1 MTIQVLMP
9 GAGAGTSH
17 GKIIQWLKQKGDH
30 VSAGDILAEVET
42 DKAVLDVEAFDDG
55 VLQDIVIESSDV
67 EVAAGEV
74 IAVLSSS
81 REAQP
86 LNHTAVPSAS
96 PRHFASPSARR
107 LARQA
112 DVDVTTL
119 KGSGPGG
126 RVVRVD
132 VEAAS
137 ALAAPVRASTPAP
150 PTLRSS
156 TTPEPSTHAQL
167 NPHSTMRKTIARRLQ
182 EAKQQIPHFYL
193 TVDCRMD
200 ALWDMRAQINGILTG
215 SEQCSN
221 ITVNDV
227 LVYVVARAMARVTDV
242 NVRWTADAMQ
252 QNSSVDISVAV
263 STEKGLV
270 TPIVRDADRKGLTEI
285 SREIDALVDKARA
298 GRLAP
303 AEYEGGGLTISNLG
317 MQGIKAFTAI
327 INPPQAAILAFG
339 AVEER
344 PVVQDG
350 ALAIG
355 RVMTVTMSAD
365 HRAIDG
371 AVAARFLAALK
382 GLLEAPYSLLA

>member
-17 GKIIQWLKQKGDH
+17 GKIIQWLKQKGDK

-42 DKAVLDVEAFDDG
+42 DKAVIDVEAFDEG
-55 VLQDIVIESSDV
+55 VLQEIVVEAGDV

-74 IAVLSSS
+74 IAILSNSVQD
-81 REAQP
+81 QP
-86 LNHTAVPSAS
+86 KDIAPTTAF

-132 VEAAS
+132 VEAAATFAACVPAPTS
-137 ALAAPVRASTPAP
+137 APSTVRPSSTPE
-150 PTLRSS
+150 S
-156 TTPEPSTHAQL
+156 STHAQRI
-167 NPHSTMRKTIARRLQ
+167 PHSTMRKTIARRLQ

-200 ALWDMRAQINGILTG
+200 AAWDMRAQINAILAG
-215 SEQCSN
+215 SGQRLN
-221 ITVNDV
+221 ITINDV
-227 LVYVVARAMARVTDV
+227 LVYVVARALARVPDV
-242 NVRWTADAMQ
+242 NVRWAADAMQ
-252 QNSSVDISVAV
+252 QNSGVDISVAV
-263 STEKGLV
+263 STDKGLV
-270 TPIVRDADRKGLTEI
+270 TPIVRDADRKGLVEI
-285 SREIDALVDKARA
+285 SREVDALVDKARA

-303 AEYEGGGLTISNLG
+303 ADYEGGGLTISNLG
-317 MQGIKAFTAI
+317 MQGIKAFAAI

-339 AVEER
+339 AVEKR
-344 PVVQDG
+344 PIVLDD
-350 ALAIG
+350 ALSIA

-371 AVAARFLAALK
+371 AAAARFLAELK
-382 GLLEAPYSLLA
+382 GLFETPYSLLA

>member
-17 GKIIQWLKQKGDH
+17 GKIIQWLKQKGDK

-42 DKAVLDVEAFDDG
+42 DKAVIDVEAFDEG
-55 VLQDIVIESSDV
+55 VLQEIVVEAGDV

-74 IAVLSSS
+74 IAILSNSVQG
-81 REAQP
+81 RPKDIAP
-86 LNHTAVPSAS
+86 TTAS

-132 VEAAS
+132 VEAAAAHDLSIAARRPGPSMERGSS
-137 ALAAPVRASTPAP
+137 ALESTSSAA
-150 PTLRSS
+150 LI
-156 TTPEPSTHAQL
+156 
-167 NPHSTMRKTIARRLQ
+167 PHSTMRKTIARRLQ

-193 TVDCRMD
+193 AVDCNMN
-200 ALWDMRAQINGILTG
+200 AVWDMRAQINGALTAAG
-215 SEQCSN
+215 QDLN

-227 LVYVVARAMARVTDV
+227 LVYTVARALVSVPEV

-252 QNSSVDISVAV
+252 QNSAVDLSVAV
-263 STEKGLV
+263 STAKGLV
-270 TPIVRDADRKGLTEI
+270 TPVVRNADRKSLGDI
-285 SREIDALVDKARA
+285 ARELRTLVETARA

-317 MQGIKAFTAI
+317 MQGIKAFSAI

-339 AVEER
+339 AVEKR
-344 PVVQDG
+344 PIVQND

-371 AVAARFLAALK
+371 ALAAGFLAQLK
-382 GLLEAPYSLLA
+382 RLLENPYSLLV